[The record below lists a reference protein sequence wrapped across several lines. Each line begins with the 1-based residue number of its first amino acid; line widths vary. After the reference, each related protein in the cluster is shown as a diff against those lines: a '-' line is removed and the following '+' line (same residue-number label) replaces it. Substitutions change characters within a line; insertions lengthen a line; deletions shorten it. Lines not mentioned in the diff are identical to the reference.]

1 VSTSKRRRYD
11 QPVLTVAEASE
22 SIMAEIRQLDVE
34 SVPLRRA
41 LGRVCSEDISATVTM
56 PPWSNSS
63 MDGYAVRSADITP
76 VMSGEPVKL
85 RVVATIAAGEFAPR
99 PLKRGEAMRIMT
111 GAPVPEGADSVIRT
125 EHTDGGSAKVEI
137 RQAADVWKNIREA
150 GEDYQ
155 RGDVLA
161 RRGTPVRPALMGV
174 LASSGVAQVKAFKRP
189 RVAIISSGN
198 ELVDIDD
205 FDEVIAQRRIV
216 SSNSYTLDA
225 LTRVAGGEPVDLG
238 IAADTKASLKRKFE
252 SASDCD
258 LILTSAGVSV
268 GDLDHTRSVFAALG
282 GKLKFW
288 KVKMRPGAPLAFGM
302 LNDVPWLG
310 VSGNPVSAMVSFEL
324 FVRPALRKMQGHS
337 AMFRRTMT
345 VTVEEDVKISAK
357 LTHFLR
363 AIVTR
368 NHDGMLVAR
377 LTGQQSSG
385 ALTSMA
391 RANALLIVPATS
403 PKVAKGSQLNALMLD
418 QSLEETSAF
427 SL

>member
-1 VSTSKRRRYD
+1 M
-11 QPVLTVAEASE
+11 LTVTEASE
-22 SIMAEIRQLDVE
+22 RIMAEIRQLDVE

-41 LGRVCSEDISATVTM
+41 LGRVCAEDISATVTM

-76 VMSGEPVKL
+76 VMGGERVTL

-111 GAPVPEGADSVIRT
+111 GAPVPEGADSVIRK
-125 EHTDGGSAKVEI
+125 EHTDGGKKKVEI
-137 RQAADVWKNIREA
+137 RDALDVWKNIRPA

-161 RRGTPVRPALMGV
+161 KRGAPIRPALLGV
-174 LASSGVAQVKAFKRP
+174 LASSGISKVRAFRRP
-189 RVAIISSGN
+189 RVAIISSGD
-198 ELVDIDD
+198 ELVDIDE
-205 FDEVIAQRRIV
+205 FDEVVAQRRIV

-225 LTRVAGGEPVDLG
+225 LTRVAGGIPVDLG
-238 IAADTKASLKRKFE
+238 IAADTKASLKRKLE
-252 SASDCD
+252 GARDCD

-268 GDLDHTRSVFAALG
+268 GDLDYTRNVFAELG
-282 GKLKFW
+282 GEQKFW

-302 LNDVPWLG
+302 LKDIPWLG

-324 FVRPALRKMQGHS
+324 FVRPALRKMQGH
-337 AMFRRTMT
+337 AGLFRRTVT
-345 VTVEEDVKISAK
+345 VTVEEEVKIGAK

-363 AIVTR
+363 AIVRRTT
-368 NHDGMLVAR
+368 DGTLVAR

-385 ALTSMA
+385 MLTSMVK
-391 RANALLIVPATS
+391 ANALLIVPETS
-403 PKVAKGSQLNALMLD
+403 PKVAPGSQLHALMLD

>member
-1 VSTSKRRRYD
+1 M
-11 QPVLTVAEASE
+11 LTVAEASE
-22 SIMAEIRQLDVE
+22 RILAEIRPLDVE
-34 SVPLRRA
+34 TVPLRRA
-41 LGRVCSEDISATVTM
+41 LGRVCAENIPATVTM

-85 RVVATIAAGEFAPR
+85 RVVASIAAGEFAPR
-99 PLKRGEAMRIMT
+99 PLKRGEAMQIMT
-111 GAPVPEGADSVIRT
+111 GAPVPDGADSVIRK
-125 EHTDGGSAKVEI
+125 EDTDGGTAKVEI
-137 RQAADVWKNIREA
+137 RDARDVWKNIRPA

-161 RRGTPVRPALMGV
+161 KRGNPIKPALIGV
-174 LASSGVAQVKAFKRP
+174 LASNGVSEVRTFRRP

-216 SSNSYTLDA
+216 STNSYTLDA
-225 LTRVAGGEPVDLG
+225 LTRVAGGIPMDLG
-238 IAADTKASLKRKFE
+238 IASDTKASLKRKLE
-252 SASDCD
+252 SAGDSD

-268 GDLDHTRSVFAALG
+268 GDLDYTRDVVAALG
-282 GKLKFW
+282 GKQKFW

-324 FVRPALRKMQGHS
+324 FVRPVVRKMQGHS
-337 AMFRRTMT
+337 ALFRRTVT
-345 VTVEEDVKISAK
+345 VTLEEDVKIGAK

-363 AIVTR
+363 AVVTR
-368 NHDGMLVAR
+368 NEEGTLVAR
-377 LTGQQSSG
+377 LTGLQSSG

-391 RANALLIVPATS
+391 KANALLIVPATS
-403 PKVAKGSQLNALMLD
+403 PKVAKGSQLKALMLD
-418 QSLEETSAF
+418 QSLEETSVF